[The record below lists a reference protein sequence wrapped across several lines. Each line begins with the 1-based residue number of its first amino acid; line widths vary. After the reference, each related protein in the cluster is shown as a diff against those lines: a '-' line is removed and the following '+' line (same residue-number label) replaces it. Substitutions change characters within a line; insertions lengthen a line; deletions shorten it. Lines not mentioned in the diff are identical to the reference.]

1 MKSHAETDAT
11 WKPLLFGAAY
21 LSGTVGAT
29 IGWLIAIGWA
39 GFSVLRRF
47 V

>member
-1 MKSHAETDAT
+1 MNSRAETDAA
-11 WKPLLFGAAY
+11 WKPRLFRAAY
-21 LSGTVGAT
+21 LAGTVVAT